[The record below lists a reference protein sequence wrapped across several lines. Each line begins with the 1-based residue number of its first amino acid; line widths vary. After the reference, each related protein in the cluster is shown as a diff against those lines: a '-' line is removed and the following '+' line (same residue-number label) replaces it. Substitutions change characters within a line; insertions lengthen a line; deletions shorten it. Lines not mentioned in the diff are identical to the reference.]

1 VEASAQ
7 VREQLGERV
16 AKPSAGVVREAGE
29 LFSFGGRA
37 LIHTPGAARY
47 FAEVL
52 RQCSIL
58 ALGTTLIVAALVG
71 VVGGECSLF
80 ETYLLRPLG
89 AGSFI
94 GFPTQICALREMW
107 PYMFAYVFAAKV
119 GCGLVAEIGSMRINE
134 EVDALES
141 QGVDPMTYLVSTRLI
156 AVWLTVPA
164 MYFIAMVFGALGAFL
179 VAVGQFGEVTL
190 GQFSALF
197 FGTQPVLD
205 NVFSLVKAVSFASVI
220 AIVGMFYGYRARGGP
235 VEVGDATARSM
246 IVNLI
251 LIHVIGSVLSA
262 IFWGTDSRIPFGG

>member
-1 VEASAQ
+1 
-7 VREQLGERV
+7 
-16 AKPSAGVVREAGE
+16 
-29 LFSFGGRA
+29 
-37 LIHTPGAARY
+37 
-47 FAEVL
+47 
-52 RQCSIL
+52 
-58 ALGTTLIVAALVG
+58 
-71 VVGGECSLF
+71 
-80 ETYLLRPLG
+80 
-89 AGSFI
+89 
-94 GFPTQICALREMW
+94 
-107 PYMFAYVFAAKV
+107 MFAYVFAAKV

-164 MYFIAMVFGALGAFL
+164 MYFIAMVFGTLGAFL
-179 VAVGQFGEVTL
+179 VAVGQFGEVTH

-205 NVFSLVKAVSFASVI
+205 NIFSLIKAVSFATAI
-220 AIVGMFYGYRARGGP
+220 TIVGMYYGYRVRGGP

-262 IFWGTDSRIPFGG
+262 VFWGTDSRIPFGG